1 MGRSQ
6 ATLKIA
12 SSRFAICWQAAAG
25 LLAIRGRQLLPGPG
39 QVRCHHARQVGR
51 PPILALV
58 LFDLTAG
65 EVVLQLP
72 EKGALGSLPETA
84 LLEMKNY
91 EYST

>member
-1 MGRSQ
+1 M
-6 ATLKIA
+6 ALVLTE
-12 SSRFAICWQAAAG
+12 
-25 LLAIRGRQLLPGPG
+25 
-39 QVRCHHARQVGR
+39 R
-51 PPILALV
+51 PPILALA

>member
-1 MGRSQ
+1 MALVLTERK
-6 ATLKIA
+6 T
-12 SSRFAICWQAAAG
+12 
-25 LLAIRGRQLLPGPG
+25 
-39 QVRCHHARQVGR
+39 
-51 PPILALV
+51 ILALA

-84 LLEMKNY
+84 LLEVKNY